1 MNKKEIMFVL
11 SSIKYINIK
20 KTLKSFNGKLNMV
33 NLRYILRYVVNND
46 NNGNT
51 IQIFYLAEVEENEA
65 LLLFKRRSL
74 QKGYHLYL

>member
-11 SSIKYINIK
+11 SSIKSINIK